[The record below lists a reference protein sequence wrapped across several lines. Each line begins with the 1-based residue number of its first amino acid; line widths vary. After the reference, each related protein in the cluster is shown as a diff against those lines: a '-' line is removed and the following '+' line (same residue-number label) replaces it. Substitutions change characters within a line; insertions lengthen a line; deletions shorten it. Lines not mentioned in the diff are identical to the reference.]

1 MGSNLAE
8 PVAVARPDPV
18 AQERRRSGV
27 RSSRDPAT
35 RWPRTGRPRSS
46 RCRCCRCSRFPT
58 HIGEGV
64 QSHRSMMTEPPLAR
78 LAVVAQPVVPT
89 PARLV
94 AAVVPLVVAQPVVPP
109 LVAVVLLVAERPV
122 VPLAVARPVAVVLLV
137 ARKRSSRPR
146 PRSTRSVWPP
156 KTAMPRWSRSGH
168 RSPVAPE
175 SSLPYVRMLIP
186 GIGIQQPPVLR

>member
-122 VPLAVARPVAVVLLV
+122 VPLAVARPVAVVQFVEFARPVAVVLLV

-156 KTAMPRWSRSGH
+156 KTAMPRWSR
-168 RSPVAPE
+168 
-175 SSLPYVRMLIP
+175 
-186 GIGIQQPPVLR
+186 